1 METATRSSK
10 GRTALTVAGATLLL
24 LGAAVIAAGGAAL
37 WQTGKS
43 DGGYISS
50 GVHRFDTS
58 SHAIVTEGLK
68 VDSDVPRWLI
78 GRTRITATSSNGK
91 PVFVGVARE
100 RDVDAYLANVS
111 RSQIRNL
118 EYSPF
123 TVEYANRAGTAS
135 PARPASRS
143 IWAASTSGTGDRQL
157 TWRLR
162 SGEWRV
168 VLMNADGS
176 SGVTARAVQR
186 QATSIPVGRRVV
198 RPQLQ
203 VDGVEEQVDE
213 VVLVHPSAAP
223 GACRRRS
230 G

>member
-10 GRTALTVAGATLLL
+10 ARTALTAAGATVLV
-24 LGAAVIAAGGAAL
+24 LGAIVVAAGGTVL

-50 GVHRFDTS
+50 GTHRFDTA
-58 SHAIVTEGLK
+58 SHAIVTDGVK

-78 GRTRITATSSNGK
+78 ARTRITATSSDGK
-91 PVFVGVARE
+91 PVFIGVAHK

-123 TVEYANRAGTAS
+123 AVDYAHHAGAAL

-143 IWAASTSGTGDRQL
+143 IWAASATGTGDQQL
-157 TWRLR
+157 SWRIR

-176 SGVTARAVQR
+176 SGVNADVKVAGT
-186 QATSIPVGRRVV
+186 INHVV
-198 RPQLQ
+198 PAAIGITGGGLLILLF
-203 VDGVEEQVDE
+203 GAA
-213 VVLVHPSAAP
+213 VVLAARGRDRHPAVPVTA
-223 GACRRRS
+223 
-230 G
+230 

>member
-10 GRTALTVAGATLLL
+10 ARTALTAAGATVLV
-24 LGAAVIAAGGAAL
+24 LGAIVVAAGGTVL

-50 GVHRFDTS
+50 GTHPFDTA
-58 SHAIVTEGLK
+58 SHAIVTDGVK

-78 GRTRITATSSNGK
+78 GRTRITATSSDGK
-91 PVFVGVARE
+91 PVFIGVARK

-123 TVEYANRAGTAS
+123 AVDYADRAGAAS

-143 IWAASTSGTGDRQL
+143 IWAASATGTGEQQL
-157 TWRLR
+157 SWRIR

-176 SGVTARAVQR
+176 SGVNADVKVAGTINHVVPAAIGITGGGLLILLFGAAVVLTARGRDRQPAV
-186 QATSIPVGRRVV
+186 PVT
-198 RPQLQ
+198 
-203 VDGVEEQVDE
+203 
-213 VVLVHPSAAP
+213 A
-223 GACRRRS
+223 
-230 G
+230 

>member
-10 GRTALTVAGATLLL
+10 ARTALTAAGAIVLV
-24 LGAAVIAAGGAAL
+24 LGAIVLAAGGTVL

-50 GVHRFDTS
+50 GTHRFDTA
-58 SHAIVTEGLK
+58 SHAIVTDGLK

-78 GRTRITATSSNGK
+78 ARTRITATSFDGK
-91 PVFVGVARE
+91 PVFVGVARKH
-100 RDVDAYLANVS
+100 DVDAYLADVS

-123 TVEYANRAGTAS
+123 AVDYAKRAGTAS
-135 PARPASRS
+135 PAPPASRS
-143 IWAASTSGTGDRQL
+143 IWAVSTSGTGEQEL
-157 TWRLR
+157 TWRIR

-176 SGVTARAVQR
+176 SGVSADVKVGGRIDHVVPVALGVTGGGLLILLLGVAVIFAARGRERQPAVPVTA
-186 QATSIPVGRRVV
+186 
-198 RPQLQ
+198 
-203 VDGVEEQVDE
+203 
-213 VVLVHPSAAP
+213 
-223 GACRRRS
+223 
-230 G
+230 